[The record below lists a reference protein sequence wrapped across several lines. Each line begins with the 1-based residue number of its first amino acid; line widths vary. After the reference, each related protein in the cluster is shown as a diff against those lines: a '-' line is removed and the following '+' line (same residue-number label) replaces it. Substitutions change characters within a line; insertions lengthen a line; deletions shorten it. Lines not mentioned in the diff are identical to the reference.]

1 VPFDD
6 PKLAKK
12 DKQER
17 EFAVGA
23 KLRVKLHDGRIVDIT
38 VRAIMD
44 DGEKLQ
50 IDFGHKETALAKVSQ
65 VVD

>member
-38 VRAIMD
+38 VRALWMMERNYKSIS
-44 DGEKLQ
+44 G
-50 IDFGHKETALAKVSQ
+50 TRRRRW
-65 VVD
+65 